1 MLGVIGSVVGLSWLA
16 ATVLLGRACYHQIR
30 GARAQAGRDRAR
42 AGWFA
47 AAAVTGSL
55 ITIAVGSL

>member
-1 MLGVIGSVVGLSWLA
+1 MLGVIGSVVSLSWLT
-16 ATVLLGRACYHQIR
+16 ATVLLGRACYHHIC